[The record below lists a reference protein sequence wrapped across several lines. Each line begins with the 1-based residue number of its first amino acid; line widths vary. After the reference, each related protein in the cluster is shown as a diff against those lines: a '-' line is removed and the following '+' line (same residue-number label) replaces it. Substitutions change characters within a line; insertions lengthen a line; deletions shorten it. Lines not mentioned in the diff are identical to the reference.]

1 MELIKASEIK
11 QHYDTYLDL
20 AAYYAVTDDNELSK
34 VYLNNAQ
41 VLAKIIGID
50 FDTVAGDL
58 QIRTKAKIDNNKH
71 YQKLL
76 TKISAIAWVKSLL
89 VTASVTRKVLEE
101 IEQDYTTM
109 LVDVGRD
116 IGYTLDEINEDI
128 MAELPKDR

>member
-58 QIRTKAKIDNNKH
+58 QIRTKAKIDNSKH
-71 YQKLL
+71 YQKAL
-76 TKISAIAWVKSLL
+76 TKLSAIAY
-89 VTASVTRKVLEE
+89 ARKYFAGKKMITGKVFEE
-101 IEQDYTTM
+101 IEQDYTAM
-109 LVDVGRD
+109 VVDIRRD
-116 IGYTLDEINEDI
+116 IGYTIDEINQEI
-128 MAELPKDR
+128 KEVLPR